1 MSAPSSPDRV
11 IDPPRMK
18 VALAGGLAALR
29 DSGLALAVLY
39 GLGWIGLVSISH
51 LLWFLPAGLR
61 LGALWLT
68 PSRRWHWLALGEWS
82 AQVYLASRGD
92 WAVLDTRFL
101 AISVCPWLIYALV
114 VRGVRGG
121 ETPAQIDD
129 PRGMLTLLGTGLIGA
144 ALVSPLLQQF
154 VIDHSGRLD
163 GAAGLFAFLYGD
175 FIGQLVLAP
184 LLVLLAHQVSRQRLR
199 AALWVDVTLQLLLS
213 LSVFWLVRARDDLA
227 PHVLLLAFAPIF
239 FVAFR
244 QGWEGAA
251 VSVAVVGALIES
263 LGEMGLVPVDMRVL
277 QLALAVVGGG
287 GLVLGAASSELRRS
301 HERLAQRHRELGAM
315 NRTLSGAANELR
327 NVSQR
332 LVRLEEQGQREL
344 AGELDYELGRSIHA
358 LSTRISLAFRDV
370 RDENMLRLLESMR
383 EQVREMQDSLRRV
396 LRQLRPQALDTLGL
410 REAMAFGPLR
420 DMAEDAGIQYETA
433 FGGRVEALNDDT
445 QTTVYRIC
453 QAAVRDA
460 SRGQSIRRLLLRVDV
475 LPGSGDRLQ
484 VQMQIDIEATPF
496 LDFPIE
502 PYPLA
507 AITDRVLAQQGSYW
521 VETLSPGV
529 RHRIQFEEGGDTLL

>member
-1 MSAPSSPDRV
+1 MS
-11 IDPPRMK
+11 DPPRLT
-18 VALAGGLAALR
+18 AARGRDWTTLRNSGLL
-29 DSGLALAVLY
+29 LALAYALV
-39 GLGWIGLVSISH
+39 WTGLVSVSH

-61 LGALWLT
+61 LGSLWLVPT
-68 PSRRWHWLALGEWS
+68 RRWHWLALGEWS
-82 AQVYLASRGD
+82 AQAVTASRGD

-101 AISVCPWLIYALV
+101 AMSVCPWLIYALV
-114 VRGVRGG
+114 VRVVRGR
-121 ETPAQIDD
+121 EAPAQIDD

-144 ALVSPLLQQF
+144 ALVSPVLQHF
-154 VIDHSGRLD
+154 IVDDTGRLE
-163 GAAGLFAFLYGD
+163 GMAGLFAFLYGD
-175 FIGQLVLAP
+175 FIGLLVLAP
-184 LLVLLAHQVSRQRLR
+184 LLVLLAHRVSRQRLR
-199 AALWVDVTLQLLLS
+199 AALWVDVALQLMLS
-213 LSVFWLVRARDDLA
+213 LSVFWLMRTRDDLA
-227 PHVLLLAFAPIF
+227 PYVLLLAFAPIF

-251 VSVAVVGALIES
+251 ISVALVGVLIQALT
-263 LGEMGLVPVDMRVL
+263 GMHLVQVDLRVL

-315 NRTLSGAANELR
+315 NRTLSDAANELR

-396 LRQLRPQALDTLGL
+396 LRRLRPQALDTHGL

-420 DMAEDAGIQYETA
+420 DMAEDAGIQYDTA
-433 FGGRVEALNDDT
+433 FGGRVESLNDDT
-445 QTTVYRIC
+445 QTAVYRIC
-453 QAAVRDA
+453 QAAVREA
-460 SRGQSIRRLLLRVDV
+460 SRSQSIRRVLLRVDV
-475 LPGSGDRLQ
+475 LPGSDNRLQ

-502 PYPLA
+502 PNPLA

-521 VETLSPGV
+521 VEMLSPGV
-529 RHRIQFEEGGDTLL
+529 RHRIQFEEGGENLL

>member
-1 MSAPSSPDRV
+1 MPTPSPAVRV
-11 IDPPRMK
+11 IDPPRLT
-18 VALAGGLAALR
+18 AAQARGLAVLR
-29 DSGLALAVLY
+29 DSGLVLAMLY
-39 GLGWIGLVSISH
+39 GLSWIGLSSISH
-51 LLWFLPAGLR
+51 SLWFLPAGLR

-68 PSRRWHWLALGEWS
+68 PSRRWYWLALGEWS
-82 AQVYLASRGD
+82 AQLYMASRGE
-92 WAVLDTRFL
+92 WAGLDTRFL
-101 AISVCPWLIYALV
+101 ATSICPWLIYALL
-114 VRGVRGG
+114 VRGVRGRDA
-121 ETPAQIDD
+121 PAQIDD

-144 ALVSPLLQQF
+144 ALVSPVLQQF
-154 VIDHSGRLD
+154 MIDDNGRLD

-184 LLVLLAHQVSRQRLR
+184 SLVLLAHQVSRQRLR

-213 LSVFWLVRARDDLA
+213 LAVFWLVRARDDLA
-227 PHVLLLAFAPIF
+227 PHILLLAFAPIF

-251 VSVAVVGALIES
+251 VSVALIGVLIEA
-263 LGEMGLVPVDMRVL
+263 LGKMGMMPVDVRVL
-277 QLALAVVGGG
+277 QLALSVVGGG

-460 SRGQSIRRLLLRVDV
+460 SRSQSIRRLLLRVDV

-529 RHRIQFEEGGDTLL
+529 RHRIQFEEGGDSLL

>member
-1 MSAPSSPDRV
+1 MPAPSPPDRV
-11 IDPPRMK
+11 IDPPRST
-18 VALAGGLAALR
+18 VVHTRDWSVLRNSGLL
-29 DSGLALAVLY
+29 LALAYALA
-39 GLGWIGLVSISH
+39 WTGLVSVSH

-61 LGALWLT
+61 LGSLWLT
-68 PSRRWHWLALGEWS
+68 PTRRWHWLALGEWS
-82 AQVYLASRGD
+82 AQAIMASRGD
-92 WAVLDTRFL
+92 WAILDTRFL

-114 VRGVRGG
+114 VRGLRGG
-121 ETPAQIDD
+121 EAAAKIDD
-129 PRGMLTLLGTGLIGA
+129 PRGMLSLLGAGLVGA
-144 ALVSPLLQQF
+144 ALVSPVLQQF
-154 VIDHSGRLD
+154 MIDDSGRLD
-163 GAAGLFAFLYGD
+163 GVAGLFAFLYGD

-184 LLVLLAHQVSRQRLR
+184 LLVLVARDVSRQRLR
-199 AALWVDVTLQLLLS
+199 AGLWVDVALQLLLS

-227 PHVLLLAFAPIF
+227 PYVLLLAFAPIF

-251 VSVAVVGALIES
+251 ISVAVVGVLIQG
-263 LGEMGLVPVDMRVL
+263 LAQMGLVPVDMRVL

-315 NRTLSGAANELR
+315 NRSLSDSASELR

-344 AGELDYELGRSIHA
+344 AGELDYEIGRAIQA

-396 LRQLRPQALDTLGL
+396 LRQLRPQALDTHGL

-420 DMAEDAGIQYETA
+420 DMAEDAGIHYETG
-433 FGGRVEALNDDT
+433 FGGRVESLNDDT

-460 SRGQSIRRLLLRVDV
+460 SRSQSVRRLLLRVDV
-475 LPGSGDRLQ
+475 LPGSDNRLQ
-484 VQMQIDIEATPF
+484 IQIDIEATAL
-496 LDFPIE
+496 LDFPID
-502 PYPLA
+502 PNPLA

-521 VETLSPGV
+521 VEMLSAGV
-529 RHRIQFEEGGDTLL
+529 RHRIQFEEGGDSLF

>member
-1 MSAPSSPDRV
+1 MPAPSPPDRV
-11 IDPPRMK
+11 IDPPRPTAAPSRDWM
-18 VALAGGLAALR
+18 ALR
-29 DSGLALAVLY
+29 NSGLLLALAYAVV
-39 GLGWIGLVSISH
+39 WTGLVSVSH

-61 LGALWLT
+61 LGSLWLIPT
-68 PSRRWHWLALGEWS
+68 RRWHWLALGEWS
-82 AQVYLASRGD
+82 AQAVMASRSD

-101 AISVCPWLIYALV
+101 AMSVCPWLIYALV
-114 VRGVRGG
+114 VRVVRGR
-121 ETPAQIDD
+121 EAPAQIDD

-144 ALVSPLLQQF
+144 ALVSPVLQHF
-154 VIDHSGRLD
+154 IVDDTGRLD
-163 GAAGLFAFLYGD
+163 GMAGLFAFLYGD

-184 LLVLLAHQVSRQRLR
+184 LLVLLAHQASRQRLR
-199 AALWVDVTLQLLLS
+199 AGLWVDVAFQLLLS
-213 LSVFWLVRARDDLA
+213 LSVFWLMRARDDLA
-227 PHVLLLAFAPIF
+227 PYVLLLAFAPIF

-251 VSVAVVGALIES
+251 ISVALVGVLIQALT
-263 LGEMGLVPVDMRVL
+263 GMHLVPVDLRVL

-315 NRTLSGAANELR
+315 NRTLSDAAKELR

-344 AGELDYELGRSIHA
+344 AGELDYELGRSIDA

-396 LRQLRPQALDTLGL
+396 LRQLRPQALDTHGL

-433 FGGRVEALNDDT
+433 FGGRVESLNDDT

-460 SRGQSIRRLLLRVDV
+460 SRSQSIRRVLLRVDV
-475 LPGSGDRLQ
+475 LPGSDNRLQ
-484 VQMQIDIEATPF
+484 VQMQIDFEATPF

-502 PYPLA
+502 PNPLA

-521 VETLSPGV
+521 VEMLSPGV
-529 RHRIQFEEGGDTLL
+529 RHRIQFEEGGENLF